1 MRAKKITM
9 GLTVVALMG
18 AMALPVSAQDNTE
31 SKDTSITAKIQS
43 TYTLSIPAS
52 TTIDFEKTSTNL
64 KETLKVT
71 GNVLPTQEVA
81 VTAKAGAFHN
91 KVQNTDLP
99 YKLIDKRN
107 NSEFTTA
114 TWSEDELRDGSKELT
129 LSVDITK
136 EAWDA
141 AEAGSYEGS
150 ITFTANLQDI
160 QSE

>member
-52 TTIDFEKTSTNL
+52 TTIDFKETSTNL

>member
-160 QSE
+160 PSE

>member
-52 TTIDFEKTSTNL
+52 TTIDFKETSTNL

-71 GNVLPTQEVA
+71 GNVLPTQEVT

-107 NSEFTTA
+107 NSEFTAA

>member
-141 AEAGSYEGS
+141 AEAGNYEGS

>member
-52 TTIDFEKTSTNL
+52 TTIDFKETSTNL

-71 GNVLPTQEVA
+71 GNVLPTQEVV

-91 KVQNTDLP
+91 KVQNADLP

-107 NSEFTTA
+107 DSEFTTA

>member
-1 MRAKKITM
+1 M

-141 AEAGSYEGS
+141 AEAGNYEGS